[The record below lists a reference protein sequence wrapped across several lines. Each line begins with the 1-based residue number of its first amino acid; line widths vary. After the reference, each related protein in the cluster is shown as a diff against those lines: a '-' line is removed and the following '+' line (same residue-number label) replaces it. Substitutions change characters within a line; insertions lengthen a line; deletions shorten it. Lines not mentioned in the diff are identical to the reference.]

1 VYLER
6 VEHGDPK
13 LPPNFSP
20 SSTKN
25 SAVGRARKMANEA
38 SGHKRPRPPKYL
50 VKRNSFGNTPAPS
63 PTLFQKPMNS
73 LIATALIGWLVGS
86 SLVAAEPATG
96 STALFQAIRDGDSAT
111 VRKLLK
117 AGADLQSRNEAGDT
131 PLMSAA
137 LCADTGVVELLLK
150 AAANVNVTNQAGV
163 TALMRAATFEDK
175 TRLLVANGAEVNAR
189 SRIGNSAILL
199 AARKPGNSRTVKFLL
214 DRGADP
220 NATNF
225 FSATVLMAAVAA
237 DDIDTVRLLIDRGAK
252 VNGIP
257 KPGTQNFFWGGW
269 RTPLMWAAFLGD
281 EAMCSLLLER
291 GAKVNHFVETGT
303 ALGHAAWGGHAGVA
317 RLLLDAGAQVDQRDL
332 IANYTPLHW
341 AASSERSSPAVA
353 ELLLA
358 RGADANAE
366 GGQPVDNYLGVI
378 QTPLMLARKRGDTPI
393 VQALLKA
400 GARDP
405 STPARSGKTLGR
417 TSGAASIPEA
427 IQRAVPSLTKTAE
440 DSVATFLRHASK
452 QDCVSCHQQQL
463 PLPALSLAHSRHI
476 ATDRVTTRHQ
486 AELAKRSFLSD
497 HIKHGNE
504 SHNILEVNL
513 QTTFH
518 PEPAI
523 VNGYFA
529 MGLRLEHEPASA
541 LTDSMVH
548 QLATIQYPDGH
559 WTWNLPRP
567 PIQAS
572 DITATAQA
580 VYTIRSYPIPA
591 RQKELDARVKR
602 ARDWLV
608 KAEAETNEER
618 IHQLLGLA
626 WAGEKPSALKKLAE
640 ELIRQQRADGGWSQ
654 LAGLESD
661 AYGTGQS
668 LYALMEGAKIAA
680 NHPALRRG
688 TEFLLRTQLAN
699 GTWHVR
705 TRAHP
710 FQPPM
715 DSGFPHGR
723 DGWISAAATSWA
735 VMALAISLDPAQ
747 VPTTI
752 PAIAKMP
759 APAPT
764 LATASTGNSAPP
776 VEFTRDIQ
784 PLLERSCV
792 ACHSGERAKGGF
804 QVTDRTS
811 LLKGGNRGEPVVVP
825 GKPDAGQL
833 IHLVQDEVEDLEMP
847 PVAKRGKFPA
857 MTKDETA
864 RLRAWIDQGA
874 MWPEGLTLRA
884 SGN

>member
-1 VYLER
+1 
-6 VEHGDPK
+6 
-13 LPPNFSP
+13 
-20 SSTKN
+20 
-25 SAVGRARKMANEA
+25 
-38 SGHKRPRPPKYL
+38 
-50 VKRNSFGNTPAPS
+50 
-63 PTLFQKPMNS
+63 MNS
-73 LIATALIGWLVGS
+73 LIATALIGWLACS
-86 SLVAAEPATG
+86 SLLAAGPATG
-96 STALFQAIRDGDSAT
+96 SAALFRAIRDGDSAA

-131 PLMSAA
+131 PLMAAA
-137 LCADTGVVELLLK
+137 LYADTGILELLLK
-150 AAANVNVTNQAGV
+150 AGANVNATNQAGV

-175 TRLLVANGAEVNAR
+175 TRWLVAHGAEVNAR

-214 DRGADP
+214 DRGADA

-225 FSATVLMAAVAA
+225 FSATALMAAVAA
-237 DDIDTVRLLIDRGAK
+237 DDIDTVRLLLDRGAN

-257 KPGTQNFFWGGW
+257 KPGTENFFWGGW

-281 EAMCSLLLER
+281 EAMCKLLLER
-291 GAKVNHFVETGT
+291 GAKVNDFVETGT
-303 ALGHAAWGGHAGVA
+303 ALAHAAWGGHAGVA

-358 RGADANAE
+358 RGADDNAE
-366 GGQPVDNYLGVI
+366 GGQPVDNYLGMA
-378 QTPLMLARKRGDTPI
+378 QTPLMLARRRGDTPI

-400 GARDP
+400 GARDT
-405 STPARSGKTLGR
+405 SAPARSGKAVEK
-417 TSGAASIPEA
+417 TSGASSVPEA

-463 PLPALSLAHSRHI
+463 PLPALSLAHSRGI
-476 ATDRVTTRHQ
+476 TTDRVATRHQ
-486 AELAKRSFLSD
+486 VELAKRSFLIG
-497 HIKHGNE
+497 HIKHGDE

-523 VNGYFA
+523 MNGYFA
-529 MGLRLEHEPASA
+529 LGLRLEHEPASA
-541 LTDSMVH
+541 LTDAMIH

-559 WTWNLPRP
+559 WSWHLPRP

-580 VYTIRSYPIPA
+580 LYTIQSYPIPA
-591 RQKELDARVKR
+591 RRKELEGRVNR
-602 ARDWLV
+602 ARSWLV
-608 KAEAETNEER
+608 KAEPETNEER
-618 IHQLLGLA
+618 VHQLLGLA
-626 WAGEKPSALKKLAE
+626 WAGEKPAALKKLAE
-640 ELIRQQRADGGWSQ
+640 ELIRQQRADGGWGQ

-668 LYALMEGAKIAA
+668 LYALMEGARAA
-680 NHPALRRG
+680 ASHPAVRRG
-688 TEFLLRTQLAN
+688 TEFLLRTQLAD

-715 DSGFPHGR
+715 DSGYPHGR
-723 DGWISAAATSWA
+723 DGWISAAGTSWA
-735 VMALAISLDPAQ
+735 VMALATSLDPAQ
-747 VPTTI
+747 VPTTT
-752 PAIAKMP
+752 PAIAKVT
-759 APAPT
+759 APSRVTAAAPT
-764 LATASTGNSAPP
+764 GNAAPR

-784 PLLERSCV
+784 PLLERSCL
-792 ACHSGERAKGGF
+792 ACHSGERPKGGF
-804 QVTDRTS
+804 TLTDRAS

-825 GKPDAGQL
+825 GQPDGSPLMRL
-833 IHLVQDEVEDLEMP
+833 IQDQVEDLEMP

-857 MTKDETA
+857 LTKDEIGK
-864 RLRAWIDQGA
+864 LNGWIAQGA
-874 MWPEGLTLRA
+874 DWPQGVTLQSA
-884 SGN
+884 GK